1 MYIYH
6 IINNIIRKYNSTY
19 IILYMY
25 TGKLKYKRMK
35 ANVTRLVSTVQFIPN
50 NYDAPC
56 MDIDEVIVKTVKD
69 LTAALECM
77 SQSTDTK
84 R

>member
-35 ANVTRLVSTVQFIPN
+35 ANVTRLVSTV
-50 NYDAPC
+50 
-56 MDIDEVIVKTVKD
+56 
-69 LTAALECM
+69 
-77 SQSTDTK
+77 
-84 R
+84 